1 MVPLPQSRVDK
12 AHKVLRGWRER
23 LVKFLLHLFGEGI
36 NNSLAILL
44 PFISGCREGNEY
56 RYGTLIQLGISPRGL
71 IVLLGKFGPRF
82 KEGLMAPVGLVIVL
96 FLGLFIWYACT
107 INVLYLCGTL
117 TPRGCCCLAN
127 LGYFTGT
134 CDIFEDFK
142 SLWCWASFTWCN
154 MILGLLSRS
163 CLRFL
168 GPLLLLIRSWKELG
182 GYVGLKF
189 SCRAIRSGQLFAKAL
204 LPPRNFAY
212 FHVFHTL

>member
-1 MVPLPQSRVDK
+1 M
-12 AHKVLRGWRER
+12 
-23 LVKFLLHLFGEGI
+23 
-36 NNSLAILL
+36 
-44 PFISGCREGNEY
+44 GNEY
-56 RYGTLIQLGISPRGL
+56 RDGALVHLGVSPLGL
-71 IVLLGKFGPRF
+71 IVFLGKFGPRF
-82 KEGLMAPVGLVIVL
+82 KEGLVPTIALVIIL

-107 INVLYLCGTL
+107 INVLNLCGTL
-117 TPRGCCCLAN
+117 TSRGCCCLAN

-163 CLRFL
+163 YLWLL

-182 GYVGLKF
+182 GCVGLKF
-189 SCRAIRSGQLFAKAL
+189 SCRAIRSGQLFPKAL
-204 LPPRNFAY
+204 LPPRDFDC